1 MRLLKVFSTA
11 VQISL
16 MLLLKK
22 KITGRYNLRGWG
34 SVQNFD
40 IAIITVAV
48 GTLVVKPAM

>member
-22 KITGRYNLRGWG
+22 KNYRQ
-34 SVQNFD
+34 V
-40 IAIITVAV
+40 
-48 GTLVVKPAM
+48 